1 MADGSLAAN
10 GDKPNENNRDAD
22 ERRRNRAYDL
32 KLQRLDL
39 CHREPSGRGRRQS
52 SRTTPLAGTTF
63 QRNTVCSLIGLAEQ
77 LRAARVGFGQRS
89 SPSAR
94 ITAVAAESRKMIHS
108 TNDRD
113 LLSGVRVLVVEDDP
127 LLAMDLDATL
137 VGAGAV
143 VVDLCRTL
151 DEALLRADA
160 DDFVVAVLDFGLGS
174 ETVSPV
180 ARRLVDRGVPFV
192 LYTGKSRHEP
202 SMAEWRDCSI
212 VQKPASTRALVSA
225 VRTVLAR

>member
-1 MADGSLAAN
+1 
-10 GDKPNENNRDAD
+10 
-22 ERRRNRAYDL
+22 
-32 KLQRLDL
+32 
-39 CHREPSGRGRRQS
+39 
-52 SRTTPLAGTTF
+52 
-63 QRNTVCSLIGLAEQ
+63 V
-77 LRAARVGFGQRS
+77 
-89 SPSAR
+89 
-94 ITAVAAESRKMIHS
+94 

-113 LLSGVRVLVVEDDP
+113 LLDGVRVLVVEDDP

-151 DEALLRADA
+151 DEAMLQADVG
-160 DDFVVAVLDFGLGS
+160 DFAVAVLDFGLGS

-180 ARRLVDRGVPFV
+180 ARRLVNRGVPFI